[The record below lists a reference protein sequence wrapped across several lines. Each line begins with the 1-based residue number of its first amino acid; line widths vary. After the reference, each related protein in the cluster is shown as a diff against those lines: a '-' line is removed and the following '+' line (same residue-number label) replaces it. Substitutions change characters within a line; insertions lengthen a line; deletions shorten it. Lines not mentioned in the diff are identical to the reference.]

1 MKILCIGQSA
11 YDITLPVDSYPVENK
26 KIKIGNKKIEC
37 GGGSANNC
45 AYLLGLWGCDV
56 TLASPIGK
64 DIYGD
69 KIKKELQSVNINVEQ
84 FKELNIETTTSYII
98 SNLSKGTRTIITN
111 KNPDMKYSDDDRII
125 GDYDII
131 LCDGNDYELAIK
143 AIIDN
148 PGAISILDAGSLKKG
163 TLELCNY
170 VDYIV
175 CSNDFAKEF
184 ANINFAYDD
193 LETIKQVYGKIK
205 NEFNTN
211 LVITLESHG
220 SFAKIDN
227 EYILVPSIKVESI
240 DSTGAGDIFHGAF
253 TYFISHNYSLKDT
266 LRLSNIAGAL
276 SVRKIGSKPSMPK
289 LEEVLSY
296 YGLSLF

>member
-26 KIKIGNKKIEC
+26 KVKIGNKKIEC

-64 DIYGD
+64 DIYGER
-69 KIKKELQSVNINVEQ
+69 IKKELKDVKINVSV
-84 FKELNIETTTSYII
+84 FKELDIETTTSYII
-98 SNLSKGTRTIITN
+98 ANINKGTRTIITN
-111 KNPDMKYSDDDRII
+111 KNPNMKYSEDDRIT
-125 GDYDII
+125 GSYDVI

-148 PGAISILDAGSLKKG
+148 PRAISILDAGGLKKG
-163 TLELCNY
+163 TLELCKY

-175 CSNDFAKEF
+175 CSNDFARDFTK
-184 ANINFAYDD
+184 IDFAYNDID
-193 LETIKQVYGKIK
+193 TIKNVYEKIV
-205 NEFNTN
+205 NGFNSN
-211 LVITLESHG
+211 VVITLESYG
-220 SFAKIDN
+220 SFSKIDN
-227 EYILVPSIKVESI
+227 EYILVPSIEVECI

-296 YGLSLF
+296 HEL

>member
-26 KIKIGNKKIEC
+26 KVKIGNKKIEC

-45 AYLLGLWGCDV
+45 AYLLGLWGCNV

-64 DIYGD
+64 DIYGER
-69 KIKKELQSVNINVEQ
+69 IKKELKDVKVNVSV
-84 FKELNIETTTSYII
+84 FKELDIETTTSYII
-98 SNLSKGTRTIITN
+98 ANINKGTRTIITN
-111 KNPDMKYSDDDRII
+111 KNPNMKYSEDDRII
-125 GDYDII
+125 GSYDVI

-148 PGAISILDAGSLKKG
+148 PRAISILDAGGLKKG
-163 TLELCNY
+163 TLELCKY

-175 CSNDFAKEF
+175 CSNDFARDFTK
-184 ANINFAYDD
+184 IDFAYNDID
-193 LETIKQVYGKIK
+193 TIKNVYEKIV
-205 NEFNTN
+205 NGFNTN
-211 LVITLESHG
+211 VVITLESYG
-220 SFAKIDN
+220 SFSKIDN
-227 EYILVPSIKVESI
+227 EYILVPSIEVECI

-296 YGLSLF
+296 HEL